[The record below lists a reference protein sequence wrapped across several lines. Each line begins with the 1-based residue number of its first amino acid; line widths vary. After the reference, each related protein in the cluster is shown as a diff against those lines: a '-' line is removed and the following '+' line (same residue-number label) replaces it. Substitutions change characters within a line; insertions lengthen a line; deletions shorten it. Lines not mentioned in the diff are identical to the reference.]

1 VMMPEIQLQVNG
13 EDYQIQ
19 VESITILG
27 LLSYLGVSP
36 NGKLVELNQ
45 DHIFRSGQFD
55 DIYLSSGDRIELI
68 QFMGG
73 GS

>member
-1 VMMPEIQLQVNG
+1 MMPEIQLQVNG

>member
-1 VMMPEIQLQVNG
+1 MMMPEIQLQVNG